1 MNKTSYYSIILV
13 ALVPI
18 CFVCDLLF
26 GSVHIPFSA
35 FVDVLQGNGN
45 NTLWHNIIF
54 NLRLPRAISAL
65 LVGMALPI
73 SGLLMQTL
81 FRNPLA
87 DPYVLGV
94 STGGRLGV
102 ALFTLAGGLSIGF
115 FSSLSGSVGL
125 ALSALAGSSVIIFII
140 LAIAPKINDTASLLI
155 IGIMFGSITSAI
167 VSVLQYFSNPNE
179 VHAFVLWTMGSFANI
194 DKTELMLMACC
205 IIPTV
210 LATLFI
216 HKPLDALL
224 LGENYARGLGI
235 KTARFRF
242 IVIICSAVLASITT
256 AFAGPIGFIGM
267 TVPHIAR
274 FVFHTNSHKQ
284 LVINSTV
291 IGINL
296 MLVCDIISQ
305 LPGMQA
311 MLPIN
316 TVTAIFGAPI
326 VIFVI
331 YRGKR
336 NIQ

>member
-94 STGGRLGV
+94 STGASLGV
-102 ALFTLAGGLSIGF
+102 ALFTLAGGLSIGI

-311 MLPIN
+311 MIPIN

-336 NIQ
+336 NTQ